1 MIELKKFN
9 QVLAKMNSF
18 NKLKPLASSV
28 GLISRNY
35 AFKSDLKIKWVRPEK
50 IPCYKPQKSGD
61 MLPMR
66 PIAGSELLK
75 DFRMSKELESA
86 DDTVKAMFSLDH
98 NRRREMLENF
108 KEEMV
113 KRVQRHELDYGSI
126 EAKLGLM
133 TAQIRSLQE
142 VMEKFPRQSAAKVHL
157 KELIDK
163 RKRFLRYLRR
173 WDYRRFEYILEK
185 LDLVYKPY
193 PTHFHWITRK
203 DSLRKLTDIHCDDI
217 KNTRLQNYRQ
227 LLESQQLDF
236 LAKKLE
242 NLEFIRKEQIE
253 CKVPVTVSVEQIQA
267 VKKQCEELKEKRK
280 LMEEKTQEEE

>member
-1 MIELKKFN
+1 
-9 QVLAKMNSF
+9 MNTL
-18 NKLKPLASSV
+18 NKLKPLVSSV
-28 GLISRNY
+28 SLLSRNY

-61 MLPMR
+61 LH
-66 PIAGSELLK
+66 PIRAVGGTELLK
-75 DFRMSKELESA
+75 DYQNSKELESA
-86 DDTVKAMFSLDH
+86 DDTVKAMFSLEH

-142 VMEKFPRQSAAKVHL
+142 VMEKYPTQSAAKVHL

-203 DSLRKLTDIHCDDI
+203 ESLQKLTDIYCENI
-217 KNTRLQNYRQ
+217 KNTRLQSYRQ
-227 LLESQQLDF
+227 SLESQQVDF

-242 NLEFIRKEQIE
+242 NLEFIRKEQTE
-253 CKVPVTVSVEQIQA
+253 CKVPITVSSEQIQA
-267 VKKQCEELKEKRK
+267 VKKQYAELMEKRK
-280 LMEEKTQEEE
+280 QLEQKTHEEE